1 MADGIA
7 RPVDRIVGG
16 YLLLSAAALA
26 FPHRPAGWPVLVL
39 LHLVVAAVLLAGLP
53 DRFRTGSTE
62 TWSAPGPGARGAG
75 RANGVAADD
84 ARAGGG
90 RPETGR
96 AGGGRPHP
104 VVAWL
109 TDWYPLIMIPAVYLE
124 LQVLNR
130 AVWDGRY
137 FDATIMAWEEAL
149 FGGQPSVTWAAQWDS
164 LLGSELLHLAYL
176 SYYFVV
182 YLFPLWLYL
191 AGRRD
196 AFHRTVFA
204 IMLGFAVHYMFFVY
218 FPVQGP
224 RYLFP
229 GPGGSQTEGML
240 YGLTRTLL
248 EGGSSQGAA
257 FPSSHVG
264 LAAVQTVSAVRYAPK
279 VAPILGALTVGIA
292 LGAVYGGFHY
302 AVDATAGL
310 VAGVL
315 LGLVA
320 PAVWRALR

>member
-7 RPVDRIVGG
+7 RPVDRVVGG

-26 FPHRPAGWPVLVL
+26 FPHRPAGWPVLAL

-53 DRFRTGSTE
+53 DRLRTGSTG
-62 TWSAPGPGARGAG
+62 TWSIPGTGAG
-75 RANGVAADD
+75 DGG
-84 ARAGGG
+84 RAGGG
-90 RPETGR
+90 RAAARRTD
-96 AGGGRPHP
+96 GGRPHP

-109 TDWYPLIMIPAVYLE
+109 TDWYPLIMIPVVYLE

-130 AVWDGRY
+130 AVWGGRY
-137 FDATIMAWEEAL
+137 FDATIMGWEEAL

-229 GPGGSQTEGML
+229 GPGGSQTEGVL
-240 YGLTRTLL
+240 YELTRTLL
-248 EGGSSQGAA
+248 EGGSSRGAA

-264 LAAVQTVSAVRYAPK
+264 LAAVQTVSAARYAPK
-279 VAPILGALTVGIA
+279 AAPLLGVLTVGIA

-302 AVDATAGL
+302 AVDVTAGL

-320 PAVWRALR
+320 PAVWRLLR